1 MKKRLIGGII
11 LAFILVPLLLVK
23 ELFPILQLVLT
34 LLCGIATIEMINMCD
49 KKRPMKLPVK
59 IIVLLSTMLIYF
71 GIVNE
76 NEACKNSIISLVTSK
91 VDFSLNTLM
100 TLTLS
105 CAAVFACQVFVDDF
119 DAADV
124 GSALMVILYVSLS
137 FSALT
142 VLLFNG
148 VRFLVYLGIVCFGT
162 DIFAYVFGMKFGR
175 HGRHKLCP
183 KISPK
188 KSWEGAIGGTI
199 SGTLLASLFAI
210 FYDLFGHY
218 FVTNGEPIKF
228 FANVFNY
235 EAMHPAV
242 IIVMIVLISLI
253 LSVCSQVGDLICS
266 KFKRTYDIKDFSQA
280 IPGHG
285 GVLDRFDSILFASI
299 VFLCFITIV
308 RIALPLIMV

>member
-1 MKKRLIGGII
+1 MKKRIISGNI
-11 LAFILVPLLLVK
+11 LAFMLVPLLLVK
-23 ELFPILQLVLT
+23 DLFPILQIVLT
-34 LLCGIATIEMINMCD
+34 LLCGIATIEMINMCE

-59 IIVLLSTMLIYF
+59 IIVMLSTMLIYF

-76 NEACKNSIISLVTSK
+76 NEACKNSLISIITGK
-91 VDFSLNTLM
+91 VDFHLNTLM

-105 CAAVFACQVFVDDF
+105 CAAVFACQVFVDEF

-124 GSALMVILYVSLS
+124 GSALMIILYVSLS

-188 KSWEGAIGGTI
+188 KSWEGAIGGTVC
-199 SGTLLASLFAI
+199 GTLLASLFAI
-210 FYDLFGHY
+210 FYDMFGHY
-218 FVTNGEPIKF
+218 FVSNGEPHKF

-235 EAMHPAV
+235 EAMHPA
-242 IIVMIVLISLI
+242 IIVIMIIFISLL
-253 LSVCSQVGDLICS
+253 LSICSQVGDLICS

-285 GVLDRFDSILFASI
+285 GILDRFDSVLFASI

-308 RIALPLIMV
+308 RIALPLIM

>member
-1 MKKRLIGGII
+1 MKKRIISGII
-11 LAFILVPLLLVK
+11 LAFMLVPLLLVK

>member
-1 MKKRLIGGII
+1 MKKRIISGII

-23 ELFPILQLVLT
+23 ELFPLLQIVLIG
-34 LLCGIATIEMINMCD
+34 LCVIATIEMINMCE

-59 IIVLLSTMLIYF
+59 IIVIISTILIYA
-71 GIVNE
+71 GIVND
-76 NEACKNSIISLVTSK
+76 NEACSKSLIALFT
-91 VDFSLNTLM
+91 DNIAFQLNILT

-124 GSALMVILYVSLS
+124 GSALMIIFYVSLS

-210 FYDLFGHY
+210 FYDVFGHY

-235 EAMHPAV
+235 DAMHPALIV
-242 IIVMIVLISLI
+242 VMIVVLSLL

-285 GVLDRFDSILFASI
+285 GILDRFDSILFASI
-299 VFLCFITIV
+299 VFLCFITIC
-308 RIALPLIMV
+308 RIALPLIM

>member
-1 MKKRLIGGII
+1 MKKRIISGII
-11 LAFILVPLLLVK
+11 LALILIPLLLVK
-23 ELFPILQLVLT
+23 DLFPILQIVLT
-34 LLCGIATIEMINMCD
+34 LLCGIATIEMINMCE

-59 IIVLLSTMLIYF
+59 IIVILSTMLIYF

-76 NEACKNSIISLVTSK
+76 NEACKNSLISIITGK
-91 VDFSLNTLM
+91 FDFHLNTLM

-105 CAAVFACQVFVDDF
+105 CAAVFACQVFVDEF

-124 GSALMVILYVSLS
+124 GSALMIILYVSLS

-148 VRFLVYLGIVCFGT
+148 VRFLVYLGIVCFGI

-210 FYDLFGHY
+210 FYDMFGHY
-218 FVTNGEPIKF
+218 FVSNGEPHKF

-242 IIVMIVLISLI
+242 IVVMIIFISLL
-253 LSVCSQVGDLICS
+253 LSICSQVGDLICS

-285 GVLDRFDSILFASI
+285 GILDRFDSVLFASI

>member
-1 MKKRLIGGII
+1 MKKRIISGII
-11 LAFILVPLLLVK
+11 LAFILIPLLLVK
-23 ELFPILQLVLT
+23 DLFPLLQIVLIGLT
-34 LLCGIATIEMINMCD
+34 IVATIEMINMCE

-59 IIVLLSTMLIYF
+59 IIVIISTLLIYM
-71 GIVNE
+71 GIIIE
-76 NEACKNSIISLVTSK
+76 NEACKNSLISLLADKMTFK
-91 VDFSLNTLM
+91 LNILT

-124 GSALMVILYVSLS
+124 GSALMCIFYVSLS

-199 SGTLLASLFAI
+199 TGTLLASLFAI

-228 FANVFNY
+228 FAGVFAY
-235 EAMHPAV
+235 DKMHPAV
-242 IIVMIVLISLI
+242 IIIMIVLLSLM
-253 LSVCSQVGDLICS
+253 LSICSQVGDLICS
-266 KFKRTYDIKDFSQA
+266 KFKRTYEIKDFSQA

-285 GVLDRFDSILFASI
+285 GILDRFDSVLFASI
-299 VFLCFITIV
+299 VFLCFITIC
-308 RIALPLIMV
+308 RIALPLLMV

>member
-1 MKKRLIGGII
+1 MKKRIISGII
-11 LAFILVPLLLVK
+11 LALILIPLLLVK
-23 ELFPILQLVLT
+23 DLFPILQIVLT
-34 LLCGIATIEMINMCD
+34 LLCGIATIEMINMCE

-59 IIVLLSTMLIYF
+59 IIVILSTMLIYF

-76 NEACKNSIISLVTSK
+76 NEACKNSLISIITGK
-91 VDFSLNTLM
+91 FDFHLNTLM

-105 CAAVFACQVFVDDF
+105 CAAVFACQVFVDEF

-124 GSALMVILYVSLS
+124 GSALMIILYVSLS

-210 FYDLFGHY
+210 FYDMFGHY
-218 FVTNGEPIKF
+218 FVSNGEPHKF

-242 IIVMIVLISLI
+242 IVVMIIFISLL
-253 LSVCSQVGDLICS
+253 LSICSQVGDLICS

-285 GVLDRFDSILFASI
+285 GILDRFDSVLFASI

>member
-1 MKKRLIGGII
+1 MKKRIISGII
-11 LAFILVPLLLVK
+11 LAFMLVPLLLVK
-23 ELFPILQLVLT
+23 ELFPILQIVLT
-34 LLCGIATIEMINMCD
+34 LLCGIATIEMINMCE

-59 IIVLLSTMLIYF
+59 IIVILSTMLIYF

-76 NEACKNSIISLVTSK
+76 NEACKNSLISIITGK
-91 VDFSLNTLM
+91 IDFHLNTLM

-105 CAAVFACQVFVDDF
+105 CAAVFACQVFVDEF

-124 GSALMVILYVSLS
+124 GSALMIILYVSLS

-188 KSWEGAIGGTI
+188 KSWEGAIGGTAC
-199 SGTLLASLFAI
+199 GTLLASLFAI

-218 FVTNGEPIKF
+218 FVSNGEPHKF

-242 IIVMIVLISLI
+242 IVVMIIFISLV
-253 LSVCSQVGDLICS
+253 LSICSQIGDLICS

-285 GVLDRFDSILFASI
+285 GILDRFDSVLFASI

>member
-34 LLCGIATIEMINMCD
+34 LLCGIATIEMINMCE

>member
-1 MKKRLIGGII
+1 MKKRIISGII
-11 LAFILVPLLLVK
+11 LAFMLVPLLLVK
-23 ELFPILQLVLT
+23 ELFPLLQIVLT
-34 LLCGIATIEMINMCD
+34 LLCGIATIEMINMCE

-59 IIVLLSTMLIYF
+59 IIVILSTMLIYF

-76 NEACKNSIISLVTSK
+76 NEACKNSLISIITGK
-91 VDFSLNTLM
+91 IDFHLNTLM

-105 CAAVFACQVFVDDF
+105 CAAVFACQVFVDEF

-124 GSALMVILYVSLS
+124 GSALMIILYVSLS

-188 KSWEGAIGGTI
+188 KSWEGAIGGTVC
-199 SGTLLASLFAI
+199 GTLFASLFAI
-210 FYDLFGHY
+210 FYDMFGHY
-218 FVTNGEPIKF
+218 FVSNSEPHKF

-242 IIVMIVLISLI
+242 IVVMIIFISLV
-253 LSVCSQVGDLICS
+253 LSICSQVGDLICS

-285 GVLDRFDSILFASI
+285 GILDRFDSVLFASI

>member
-1 MKKRLIGGII
+1 MKKRIISGII
-11 LAFILVPLLLVK
+11 LALILIPLLLVK
-23 ELFPILQLVLT
+23 DLFPLLQIVLT
-34 LLCGIATIEMINMCD
+34 LLCGIATIEMINMCE

-59 IIVLLSTMLIYF
+59 IIVIISTILIYF

-76 NEACKNSIISLVTSK
+76 NEACKNSLISLITGK
-91 VDFSLNTLM
+91 MDFHLNTLM

-124 GSALMVILYVSLS
+124 GSALMIIFYVSLS

-188 KSWEGAIGGTI
+188 KSWEGAIGGTAC
-199 SGTLLASLFAI
+199 GTLLASLFAI

-218 FVTNGEPIKF
+218 FVTNGEPHKF

-235 EAMHPAV
+235 EAMHPA
-242 IIVMIVLISLI
+242 IIIIMIVFISLL
-253 LSVCSQVGDLICS
+253 LSICSQVGDLICS
-266 KFKRTYDIKDFSQA
+266 KFKRTYEIKDFSQA

-285 GVLDRFDSILFASI
+285 GILDRFDSVLFASI

>member
-1 MKKRLIGGII
+1 MKKRIISGII
-11 LAFILVPLLLVK
+11 LAFMLIPLLLVK
-23 ELFPILQLVLT
+23 DLFPILQIVLT
-34 LLCGIATIEMINMCD
+34 LLCGIATIEMINMCE

-59 IIVLLSTMLIYF
+59 IIVILSTMLIYF

-76 NEACKNSIISLVTSK
+76 NEACKNSLISIITGK
-91 VDFSLNTLM
+91 FDFHLNTLM

-105 CAAVFACQVFVDDF
+105 CAAVFACQVFVDEF

-124 GSALMVILYVSLS
+124 GSALMIILYVSLS

-210 FYDLFGHY
+210 FYDMFGHY
-218 FVTNGEPIKF
+218 FVSNGEPHKF

-242 IIVMIVLISLI
+242 IVVMIIFISLL
-253 LSVCSQVGDLICS
+253 LSICSQVGDLICS

-285 GVLDRFDSILFASI
+285 GILDRFDSVLFASI

>member
-1 MKKRLIGGII
+1 MKKRVITGLI
-11 LAFILVPLLLVK
+11 LAAILVPLLLVK
-23 ELFPILQLVLT
+23 ELFPLLQIVLMGLT
-34 LLCGIATIEMINMCD
+34 IIATIEMINMCE

-59 IIVLLSTMLIYF
+59 IIVIVSTLLIYM

-76 NEACKNSIISLVTSK
+76 NDACKNSLITQLTDMI
-91 VDFSLNTLM
+91 DYQLNILT

-105 CAAVFACQVFVDDF
+105 CAFVFACQVFVDDF

-124 GSALMVILYVSLS
+124 GSALMIIFYTSLS

-188 KSWEGAIGGTI
+188 KSWEGAIGGTAC
-199 SGTLLASLFAI
+199 GTLLASLFAI
-210 FYDLFGHY
+210 FYDLFGHF

-228 FANVFNY
+228 FTGVFAY
-235 EAMHPAV
+235 DKMHPAV
-242 IIVMIVLISLI
+242 IVIMII
-253 LSVCSQVGDLICS
+253 LLSFLLSICSQVGDLICS

-285 GVLDRFDSILFASI
+285 GILDRFDSILFASI
-299 VFLCFITIV
+299 VFLCFITIC
-308 RIALPLIMV
+308 RIALPLLMV

>member
-1 MKKRLIGGII
+1 MKKRILSGII
-11 LAFILVPLLLVK
+11 LAFLLVPLLLVN
-23 ELFPILQLVLT
+23 ELFPLLQLVLI
-34 LLCGIATIEMINMCD
+34 LLCSIATIEMINMCE
-49 KKRPMKLPVK
+49 KKRPIKLPVK
-59 IIVLLSTMLIYF
+59 IIIILSTVLIYC
-71 GIVNE
+71 GIINE
-76 NEACKNSIISLVTSK
+76 NDACNNSIISLLTEN
-91 VDFSLNTLM
+91 VDFHLNTLM

-124 GSALMVILYVSLS
+124 GSALMIILYISLS

-162 DIFAYVFGMKFGR
+162 DIFAFVFGMKFGR

-188 KSWEGAIGGTI
+188 KSWEGAIGGTVC
-199 SGTLLASLFAI
+199 GTLLASLFAI
-210 FYDLFGHY
+210 FYDVFGHY

-235 EAMHPAV
+235 EAMGPAV
-242 IIVMIVLISLI
+242 VVVMIVLVSLL
-253 LSVCSQVGDLICS
+253 LSICSQVGDLICS

-285 GVLDRFDSILFASI
+285 GILDRFDSVLFASI
-299 VFLCFITIV
+299 VFLCFITIC

>member
-1 MKKRLIGGII
+1 MKKRIISGII
-11 LAFILVPLLLVK
+11 LAFILIPLLLVK
-23 ELFPILQLVLT
+23 DLFPLLQVVLI
-34 LLCGIATIEMINMCD
+34 LLCVIATIEMINMCE

-59 IIVLLSTMLIYF
+59 IIIIVSTMLIYF

-76 NEACKNSIISLVTSK
+76 NEACKNSLISILASK
-91 VDFSLNTLM
+91 IDFQLTTLM

-105 CAAVFACQVFVDDF
+105 CAAVFACQVFVDEF

-124 GSALMVILYVSLS
+124 GSALMIILYVSLS

-142 VLLFNG
+142 VMLFNG

-188 KSWEGAIGGTI
+188 KSWEGAIGGTVC
-199 SGTLLASLFAI
+199 GTVLASLFAI

-218 FVTNGEPIKF
+218 FVTNGEPHKF

-242 IIVMIVLISLI
+242 IVTLIIVISFL
-253 LSVCSQVGDLICS
+253 LSICSQVGDLICS

-285 GVLDRFDSILFASI
+285 GILDRFDSVLFASI
-299 VFLCFITIV
+299 VFLCIITIF
-308 RIALPLIMV
+308 RIALPLIM

>member
-1 MKKRLIGGII
+1 MKKRIITGLI
-11 LAFILVPLLLVK
+11 LAFLLVPLLLVK
-23 ELFPILQLVLT
+23 ELFPLLQLVLL
-34 LLCGIATIEMINMCD
+34 LLCVVATIEMINMCE

-59 IIVLLSTMLIYF
+59 IIVIIATLLIYM

-76 NEACKNSIISLVTSK
+76 NEACQSSLIALAGDKLPFQINILT
-91 VDFSLNTLM
+91 

-105 CAAVFACQVFVDDF
+105 CAIVFACQVFVDEF

-124 GSALMVILYVSLS
+124 GSALMIMFYVSLS

-188 KSWEGAIGGTI
+188 KSWEGAIGGTVC
-199 SGTLLASLFAI
+199 GTTLASLFAI

-228 FANVFNY
+228 FSGVFAY
-235 EAMHPAV
+235 DKIHSAV
-242 IIVMIVLISLI
+242 IVIMIIVLSFL
-253 LSVCSQVGDLICS
+253 LSICSQVGDLICS
-266 KFKRTYDIKDFSQA
+266 KFKRTYDIKDFSQV

-285 GVLDRFDSILFASI
+285 GILDRFDSMLFASI

-308 RIALPLIMV
+308 RLALPLLMV

>member
-23 ELFPILQLVLT
+23 ELFPILQIVLT
-34 LLCGIATIEMINMCD
+34 LLCGIATIEMINMCE

-59 IIVLLSTMLIYF
+59 IIVILSTMLIYF

-76 NEACKNSIISLVTSK
+76 NEACKNSLISIITGK
-91 VDFSLNTLM
+91 MDFHLNTLM

-105 CAAVFACQVFVDDF
+105 CAAVFACQVFVDEF

-124 GSALMVILYVSLS
+124 GSALMIILYVSLS

-188 KSWEGAIGGTI
+188 KSWEGAIGGTAC
-199 SGTLLASLFAI
+199 GTLLASLFAI

-218 FVTNGEPIKF
+218 FVSNGEPHKF

-242 IIVMIVLISLI
+242 IVVMIIFISLV
-253 LSVCSQVGDLICS
+253 LSICSQIGDLICS

-285 GVLDRFDSILFASI
+285 GILDRFDSVLFASI

>member
-1 MKKRLIGGII
+1 MKKRIISGVI
-11 LAFILVPLLLVK
+11 LAFILIPLLLVK
-23 ELFPILQLVLT
+23 DLFPILQIVLT
-34 LLCGIATIEMINMCD
+34 LLCGIATIEMINMCE

-59 IIVLLSTMLIYF
+59 IIVLISTMLIYF

-76 NEACKNSIISLVTSK
+76 NEACKESLISVLTGK
-91 VDFSLNTLM
+91 VDFHLNTLM

-124 GSALMVILYVSLS
+124 GSALMIILYVSLS

-188 KSWEGAIGGTI
+188 KSWECAIGGTAC
-199 SGTLLASLFAI
+199 GTLLASLFAI
-210 FYDLFGHY
+210 FYDMFGHY
-218 FVTNGEPIKF
+218 FVSNGEPHKF

-242 IIVMIVLISLI
+242 IVVMIIFISLL

-266 KFKRTYDIKDFSQA
+266 KFKRTYEIKDFSQA

-285 GVLDRFDSILFASI
+285 GILDRFDSILFASI